1 MAADREVLREV
12 WDGHIPV
19 CFRLASEEIYT
30 LQHPEPFYLMVPR
43 LTYFPLVTDKVQ
55 KHFSN
60 HIKDEAVG
68 SEMWLD
74 YDSQALKWHYPVGLL
89 YDFYGADSKLP
100 WNVTV
105 HFQNFPE
112 SELIHCPNKQ
122 AVQSH
127 FMATVKEASA
137 LKHKTQVVQSMVPKE
152 HKELWQGL
160 EKDKFDQF
168 WAVNKRLMESP
179 GEQNFKYIPF
189 RLYQPGISLIQTLI
203 KPLQDSGEPMT
214 LKLLLKTIIP
224 EKVNEIDMKY
234 KIITHGINP
243 PLNMHLQ
250 WMSEHLSY
258 ADNFLH
264 IVLLPME

>member
-12 WDGHIPV
+12 WNGQLPI

-30 LQHPEPFYLMVPR
+30 LQQPEPFYLMVPR

-55 KHFSN
+55 KHFSS
-60 HIKDEAVG
+60 HVKDEAVG

-74 YDSQALKWHYPVGLL
+74 YDSQPLKWHYPVGLL
-89 YDFYGADSKLP
+89 YDFYGADSTLP

-105 HFQNFPE
+105 HFQDFPE
-112 SELIHCPNKQ
+112 KELIHCSNKA

-137 LKHKTQVVQSMVPKE
+137 LKHRTQVVQSMVPKE
-152 HKELWQGL
+152 HKELWHGL

-168 WAVNKRLMESP
+168 WAINKRLMENP
-179 GEQNFKYIPF
+179 GEQSFKYIPF
-189 RLYQPGISLIQTLI
+189 RIYQPGVSLVQSLI
-203 KPLQDSGEPMT
+203 KPLNEAGEVNT
-214 LKLLLKTIIP
+214 LRDLLKNAVPSIF
-224 EKVNEIDMKY
+224 EEIGTKY
-234 KIITHGINP
+234 KVVIHGINP
-243 PLNMHLQ
+243 PLEMHLQ

-264 IVLLPME
+264 IVILPQE